1 MRREEALAEARRLS
15 PFNVAYAVYH
25 ARISYWAIG
34 GVGSIPTMLRSAD
47 EILAISNEH
56 GFALWS
62 AFGKMIRGWC
72 LGARAQAAE
81 GIPLLIQGLA
91 DSRAI
96 GCGAMLPFYL
106 TTLGEVYGMAGQPDE
121 GLKRLAEAAEMLER
135 TQERWGEAETH
146 RLRGVLLL
154 SMNDHAAAEQ
164 SYHQALA
171 VARRQSA
178 KFWELRAAA
187 DLARLWRDQGK
198 RTKAHDLL
206 APVYGWFTEGLDTPV
221 LKEAKALLE
230 RLSA

>member
-1 MRREEALAEARRLS
+1 MTPGPTARMPFPCGTRRFGTLCHRPRTRTWPCGIIFTGRCSVSATWYQARVRREEAPAEARRLS

-106 TTLGEVYGMAGQPDE
+106 TTLGRFMG
-121 GLKRLAEAAEMLER
+121 
-135 TQERWGEAETH
+135 W
-146 RLRGVLLL
+146 RG
-154 SMNDHAAAEQ
+154 SRMKGSNG
-164 SYHQALA
+164 SP
-171 VARRQSA
+171 RPPR
-178 KFWELRAAA
+178 
-187 DLARLWRDQGK
+187 
-198 RTKAHDLL
+198 
-206 APVYGWFTEGLDTPV
+206 
-221 LKEAKALLE
+221 
-230 RLSA
+230 